1 MLQPN
6 ISETNAFVRMMCGIA
21 MTAFG
26 IGRISRNPKC
36 TTGRVM
42 ILAGAMKVAEGYYQ
56 YCPLTELVG
65 DDDTENQEQSSFT
78 YEIK

>member
-6 ISETNAFVRMMCGIA
+6 ISETNAFVRMMCGVA

-26 IGRISRNPKC
+26 IGRIARNPTC

-42 ILAGAMKVAEGYYQ
+42 IMAGAMKVAEGYYQ
-56 YCPLTELVG
+56 YCPLTAMVMQDE
-65 DDDTENQEQSSFT
+65 TNPEMESNTFS
-78 YEIK
+78 